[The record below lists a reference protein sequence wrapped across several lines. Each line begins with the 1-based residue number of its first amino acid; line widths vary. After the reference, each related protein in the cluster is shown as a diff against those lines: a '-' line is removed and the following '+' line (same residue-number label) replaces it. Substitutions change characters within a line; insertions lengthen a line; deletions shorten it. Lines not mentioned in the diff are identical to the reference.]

1 MSQTQSSHRGNRIF
15 CLPAPAELLHSERM
29 IRMVWSQF
37 GIAFSALLPLVNPL
51 GSALVFYGLVGA
63 ASPEVYRRLARR
75 IAINTILF
83 LLVIELIGA
92 ALLSFF
98 GVSLPIVEV
107 AGGLVLAA
115 MGWSL
120 LNQPSAA
127 ANQQEKEEET
137 RGCDD
142 PDVERLFQQ
151 TFYPLTFPVTAGPGC
166 IVIMLTL
173 TAHSSTHSLI
183 PNLLGHLGILIAVL
197 VICLLVYFA
206 YAYAPLITQKISP
219 QTAHGIVR
227 VIAFLL
233 LCIGVQITWNGV
245 SSLLLTLMN
254 RR

>member
-1 MSQTQSSHRGNRIF
+1 MLR
-15 CLPAPAELLHSERM
+15 L
-29 IRMVWSQF
+29 VWSQF

-63 ASPEVYRRLARR
+63 APPEVYRHLARR
-75 IAINTILF
+75 IAINTVLF

-107 AGGLVLAA
+107 AGGLVLAS

-120 LNQPSAA
+120 LNKKGAA
-127 ANQQEKEEET
+127 AHQQEKEEQARTSDSDIEELN
-137 RGCDD
+137 RK
-142 PDVERLFQQ
+142 
-151 TFYPLTFPVTAGPGC
+151 TFYPLTFPITAGPGC

-173 TAHSSTHSLI
+173 TAHASTHRLVSDLF
-183 PNLLGHLGILIAVL
+183 GHLGILIAVVVL
-197 VICLLVYFA
+197 CVFVYLA
-206 YAYAPLITQKISP
+206 YAYAPLITRKISP

-245 SSLLLTLMN
+245 SSLVLTLMQH
-254 RR
+254 R

>member
-1 MSQTQSSHRGNRIF
+1 
-15 CLPAPAELLHSERM
+15 M

-63 ASPEVYRRLARR
+63 APPEVYRRLARR

-120 LNQPSAA
+120 LNQQGAA
-127 ANQQEKEEET
+127 AHQQEKEDEA
-137 RGCDD
+137 RGSDD
-142 PDVERLFQQ
+142 IEKLFQQ

-197 VICLLVYFA
+197 VICLLVFFA
-206 YAYAPLITQKISP
+206 YAYAPLITRKISP

-245 SSLLLTLMN
+245 SSLLLALMN
-254 RR
+254 HR

>member
-1 MSQTQSSHRGNRIF
+1 
-15 CLPAPAELLHSERM
+15 M
-29 IRMVWSQF
+29 IRLVWSQL

-51 GSALVFYGLVGA
+51 GSALVFYGLVGSA
-63 ASPEVYRRLARR
+63 PPEVYRRLARR
-75 IAINTILF
+75 IAINTVLF

-107 AGGLVLAA
+107 AGGFVLAA

-120 LNQPSAA
+120 LNQQGADA
-127 ANQQEKEEET
+127 HQQEKAAQAPVSDEK
-137 RGCDD
+137 
-142 PDVERLFQQ
+142 LYQQ

-173 TAHSSTHSLI
+173 TAHASTHSLI
-183 PNLLGHLGILIAVL
+183 PNLMSHLGILIAVVVL
-197 VICLLVYFA
+197 CVLVYFA

-219 QTAHGIVR
+219 QTARGVVR

-233 LCIGVQITWNGV
+233 LCIGVQIAWNGV
-245 SSLLLTLMN
+245 SSLLLTLIKH
-254 RR
+254 R

>member
-1 MSQTQSSHRGNRIF
+1 MLR
-15 CLPAPAELLHSERM
+15 L
-29 IRMVWSQF
+29 VWSQF

-63 ASPEVYRRLARR
+63 APPEVYRRLARR
-75 IAINTILF
+75 IAINTVLF

-120 LNQPSAA
+120 LNKQGAA
-127 ANQQEKEEET
+127 AHQQEKQDQAQTSDLDIEELN
-137 RGCDD
+137 RK
-142 PDVERLFQQ
+142 
-151 TFYPLTFPVTAGPGC
+151 TFYPLTFPITAGPGC

-173 TAHSSTHSLI
+173 TAHASTHRLV
-183 PNLLGHLGILIAVL
+183 PDLFGHLGILIAV
-197 VICLLVYFA
+197 ILLCVFVYLA
-206 YAYAPLITQKISP
+206 YAYAPLITRKISP

-245 SSLLLTLMN
+245 SSLVLTLMQ

>member
-1 MSQTQSSHRGNRIF
+1 
-15 CLPAPAELLHSERM
+15 M
-29 IRMVWSQF
+29 IRLVWSQL

-63 ASPEVYRRLARR
+63 APPEVYRRLARR
-75 IAINTILF
+75 IAINTVLF

-107 AGGLVLAA
+107 AGGLVLAS

-120 LNQPSAA
+120 LNQEGAA
-127 ANQQEKEEET
+127 AHQEEKETQAQTSNIEK
-137 RGCDD
+137 
-142 PDVERLFQQ
+142 LYQQ

-166 IVIMLTL
+166 IVVMLTL
-173 TAHSSTHSLI
+173 TAHASTHRLV
-183 PNLLGHLGILIAVL
+183 PDLFAHLGILIAV
-197 VICLLVYFA
+197 VILCLLVYFA
-206 YAYAPLITQKISP
+206 YAYAPLITRKISP

-233 LCIGVQITWNGV
+233 LCIGVQIAWNGL
-245 SSLLLTLMN
+245 SSLLLTLKS
-254 RR
+254 R

>member
-1 MSQTQSSHRGNRIF
+1 M
-15 CLPAPAELLHSERM
+15 LHL
-29 IRMVWSQF
+29 VWSQF

-63 ASPEVYRRLARR
+63 APPEVYRRLARR
-75 IAINTILF
+75 IAINTVLF

-107 AGGLVLAA
+107 AGGLVLAS

-120 LNQPSAA
+120 LNQQGAA
-127 ANQQEKEEET
+127 AHQQEKEEQARTSDLE
-137 RGCDD
+137 
-142 PDVERLFQQ
+142 ELNQQ
-151 TFYPLTFPVTAGPGC
+151 TFYPLTFPITAGPGC

-173 TAHSSTHSLI
+173 TAHASTHRLV
-183 PNLLGHLGILIAVL
+183 PDLFAHLGILIAVVVL
-197 VICLLVYFA
+197 CVLVYFA
-206 YAYAPLITQKISP
+206 YAYAPLITRKISP

-245 SSLLLTLMN
+245 SSLAVELMQH
-254 RR
+254 R

>member
-1 MSQTQSSHRGNRIF
+1 
-15 CLPAPAELLHSERM
+15 M
-29 IRMVWSQF
+29 IRLVWSQL

-63 ASPEVYRRLARR
+63 APPEVYRRLARR
-75 IAINTILF
+75 IAINTVLF

-120 LNQPSAA
+120 LNQQGADA
-127 ANQQEKEEET
+127 HQQEKANQAPVS
-137 RGCDD
+137 DD
-142 PDVERLFQQ
+142 KLYQQ

-173 TAHSSTHSLI
+173 TAHASTHSLI
-183 PNLLGHLGILIAVL
+183 PNLLSHLGILIAIIVL
-197 VICLLVYFA
+197 CVLVYFA
-206 YAYAPLITQKISP
+206 YAYAPLITRKISP
-219 QTAHGIVR
+219 QTARGVVR

-233 LCIGVQITWNGV
+233 LCIGVQIAWNGL
-245 SSLLLTLMN
+245 SSLLLTLKH
-254 RR
+254 R

>member
-1 MSQTQSSHRGNRIF
+1 
-15 CLPAPAELLHSERM
+15 M
-29 IRMVWSQF
+29 IRLVWSQL

-51 GSALVFYGLVGA
+51 GSALVFYGLVGGA
-63 ASPEVYRRLARR
+63 PPEVYRRLARR

-120 LNQPSAA
+120 LNQQGAA
-127 ANQQEKEEET
+127 AHQQEKADQAPESDEK
-137 RGCDD
+137 
-142 PDVERLFQQ
+142 LYQQ

-173 TAHSSTHSLI
+173 TAHASTHGLV
-183 PNLLGHLGILIAVL
+183 PNLLAHLGILIAVIML
-197 VICLLVYFA
+197 CVLVYFA

-219 QTAHGIVR
+219 QTARGVVR

-233 LCIGVQITWNGV
+233 LCIGVQIAWNGI
-245 SSLLLTLMN
+245 SSLLRTLLEH
-254 RR
+254 R

>member
-1 MSQTQSSHRGNRIF
+1 
-15 CLPAPAELLHSERM
+15 M
-29 IRMVWSQF
+29 IRLVWSQL

-51 GSALVFYGLVGA
+51 GSALVFYGLVGTA
-63 ASPEVYRRLARR
+63 PPEVYRRLARR

-120 LNQPSAA
+120 LNQQGAEA
-127 ANQQEKEEET
+127 HQQEKANQAPVSDEK
-137 RGCDD
+137 
-142 PDVERLFQQ
+142 LYQQ

-173 TAHSSTHSLI
+173 TAHASTHSLI
-183 PNLLGHLGILIAVL
+183 PNLLSHLGILIAVIVL
-197 VICLLVYFA
+197 CVLVYFA
-206 YAYAPLITQKISP
+206 YAYAPLITRKISP
-219 QTAHGIVR
+219 QTARGVVR

-233 LCIGVQITWNGV
+233 LCIGVQIAWNGV
-245 SSLLLTLMN
+245 SSLLLSLT
-254 RR
+254 RHS

>member
-1 MSQTQSSHRGNRIF
+1 MQ
-15 CLPAPAELLHSERM
+15 APLLSPDSPSPIGASATVTPMLRL
-29 IRMVWSQF
+29 VWSQF
-37 GIAFSALLPLVNPL
+37 GFAFSALLPLVNPL

-63 ASPEVYRRLARR
+63 APPEVYRRLARR
-75 IAINTILF
+75 IAINTVLF

-120 LNQPSAA
+120 LNKQGAA
-127 ANQQEKEEET
+127 AHQQEKQDQAQTSDLDIEELN
-137 RGCDD
+137 RK
-142 PDVERLFQQ
+142 
-151 TFYPLTFPVTAGPGC
+151 TFYPLTFPITAGPGC

-173 TAHSSTHSLI
+173 TAHASTHRLV
-183 PNLLGHLGILIAVL
+183 PDLFGHLGILIAV
-197 VICLLVYFA
+197 ILLCVFVYLA
-206 YAYAPLITQKISP
+206 YAYAPLITRKISP

-245 SSLLLTLMN
+245 SSLVVTLMQH
-254 RR
+254 R

>member
-1 MSQTQSSHRGNRIF
+1 
-15 CLPAPAELLHSERM
+15 M
-29 IRMVWSQF
+29 IRLVWSQL

-51 GSALVFYGLVGA
+51 GSALVFYGLVGSA
-63 ASPEVYRRLARR
+63 PPEVYRRLARR
-75 IAINTILF
+75 IAINTVLF

-107 AGGLVLAA
+107 AGGFVLAA

-120 LNQPSAA
+120 LNQQGADA
-127 ANQQEKEEET
+127 HQQEKAAQAPVSDEK
-137 RGCDD
+137 
-142 PDVERLFQQ
+142 LYQQ

-173 TAHSSTHSLI
+173 TAHASTHSLI
-183 PNLLGHLGILIAVL
+183 PNLMSHLGILIAVIVL
-197 VICLLVYFA
+197 CVLVYFA

-219 QTAHGIVR
+219 QTARGVVR

-233 LCIGVQITWNGV
+233 LCIGVQIAWNGV
-245 SSLLLTLMN
+245 SSLLLTLIKH
-254 RR
+254 R

>member
-1 MSQTQSSHRGNRIF
+1 
-15 CLPAPAELLHSERM
+15 M
-29 IRMVWSQF
+29 IRLVWSQL

-63 ASPEVYRRLARR
+63 APPEVYRHLARR
-75 IAINTILF
+75 IAINTVLF

-107 AGGLVLAA
+107 AGGLVLAS

-120 LNQPSAA
+120 LNQEGAA
-127 ANQQEKEEET
+127 AHQEEKETQAQTSNIEK
-137 RGCDD
+137 
-142 PDVERLFQQ
+142 LYQQ

-166 IVIMLTL
+166 IVVMLTL
-173 TAHSSTHSLI
+173 TAHASTHRLV
-183 PNLLGHLGILIAVL
+183 PDLFAHLGILIAV
-197 VICLLVYFA
+197 VILCLLVYFA
-206 YAYAPLITQKISP
+206 YAYAPLITRKISP

-233 LCIGVQITWNGV
+233 LCIGVQIAWNGL
-245 SSLLLTLMN
+245 SSLLLTLKS
-254 RR
+254 R